1 MTAPLLRSVAGLV
14 GPAAFLV
21 ATAYVDCTNKY
32 IAVFTL
38 CCAVGFT
45 GFAFASY
52 MINHADLAPDYAGTL
67 FGITNTTAT
76 LPGFIAPII
85 VGAMTPDVSATTVH
99 TMLLVL

>member
-1 MTAPLLRSVAGLV
+1 M
-14 GPAAFLV
+14 FLV
-21 ATAYVDCTNKY
+21 ATAYVDCHNKY
-32 IAVFTL
+32 IAIFTL

-67 FGITNTTAT
+67 FGITNTAAT

-85 VGAMTPDVSATTVH
+85 VGLMTPDVSITTVQFLF
-99 TMLLVL
+99 LLPLWGISFRFTE